1 MTKRLLTLAT
11 SGALIGLVGCSTP
24 MMPPADSGV
33 PTDSQMPP
41 ADGGPTDGG
50 GGTERTLTYVINSL
64 TVDESPADE
73 ATPVAGFNLDGLH
86 SSDDRMTPAMHPCPK
101 FDSPSRTDQDQNC
114 PVAMV
119 NAMTGRCG
127 SMTATCAP
135 GAGCAGGVDNQL
147 PFILDAIGAAAS
159 MQFPMGLRPELSN
172 QIRQN
177 RISLVVRVTGVNDL
191 TNDDSVTVKVY
202 TAFPTF
208 TTGCDMVA
216 ADREYSIAADA
227 LNTPTDI
234 ESAKISF
241 PGRITAGRLTVTA
254 PGMFPLPLPE
264 IMGAR
269 ISLTLTG
276 AQLRATITETGGTA
290 GNLGG
295 SFNGSQLLTAIQMIA
310 PDFAMQGVSIIAG
323 FVDIERDG
331 RCRPPPMQTT
341 GFGDIGVGLAF
352 TLTSARVTPM
362 SAASRPAGACGGSST
377 TTDAGP
383 RG

>member
-24 MMPPADSGV
+24 PPPPDGST
-33 PTDSQMPP
+33 PTDS
-41 ADGGPTDGG
+41 GIPTDGSNPPDG
-50 GGTERTLTYVINSL
+50 STGTERTLTYVINSL
-64 TVDESPADE
+64 TVDETPADE
-73 ATPVAGFNLDGLH
+73 AAPVAGFNLDGLH
-86 SSDDRMTPAMHPCPK
+86 SSEERTVPMSHPCLK

-127 SMTATCAP
+127 SMTASCAP

-147 PFILDAIGAAAS
+147 PAILDAIGAAAS

-172 QIRQN
+172 QVRQN
-177 RISLVVRVTGVNDL
+177 RISLIVRVTGVNDL

-276 AQLRATITETGGTA
+276 AQLRASITETGGTA

-310 PDFAMQGVSIIAG
+310 PDFAMQAESIIGG
-323 FVDIERDG
+323 FVDIEVGGICSR
-331 RCRPPPMQTT
+331 RMPPPAM
-341 GFGDIGVGLAF
+341 FGNIGVGLAF
-352 TLTSARVTPM
+352 TLATARVTPM
-362 SAASRPAGACGGSST
+362 SAASRPAGACGGSSSPA
-377 TTDAGP
+377 DAG
-383 RG
+383 GNG